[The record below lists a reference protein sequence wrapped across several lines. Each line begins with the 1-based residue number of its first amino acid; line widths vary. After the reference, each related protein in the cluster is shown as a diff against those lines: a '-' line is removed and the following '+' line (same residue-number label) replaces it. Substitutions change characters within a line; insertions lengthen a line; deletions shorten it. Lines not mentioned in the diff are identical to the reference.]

1 MNNDHEPRDDAGEDS
16 PADAPKPRDTP
27 RDTPRDA
34 GGVSSDAGW
43 REMLSGLGVDVEREG
58 LWQPL
63 SGREAEG
70 KPHKPGKPKREGKGR
85 GKGKAS
91 ADRGPS
97 EASESGA
104 QEQRRRGEAGGE
116 MEERAQWVG
125 ESEVS
130 IERLYEL
137 FDGAYM
143 ECDLDED
150 GDLRIVTDS
159 GPRIFLS
166 LHEPN
171 RLIRYMAFYKFREE
185 TIEYDK
191 LVFVNALNDD
201 IVFIRFSLNGVD
213 TLIADYYL
221 PYSRG
226 ASPFHIINSAKLM
239 GRVITSGIR
248 QHDTNNLLE

>member
-1 MNNDHEPRDDAGEDS
+1 MNNDQEPRDDAGEDS
-16 PADAPKPRDTP
+16 TADSPKPRDTP
-27 RDTPRDA
+27 RDAARDASRDA
-34 GGVSSDAGW
+34 GGLSSDAGW
-43 REMLSGLGVDVEREG
+43 REVLSGLGVDVEREG
-58 LWQPL
+58 LWQPP
-63 SGREAEG
+63 SQRGAED
-70 KPHKPGKPKREGKGR
+70 KPKREAKGR
-85 GKGKAS
+85 GKRAGKA
-91 ADRGPS
+91 
-97 EASESGA
+97 GA
-104 QEQRRRGEAGGE
+104 EDGAKKQAGQAAEGGE
-116 MEERAQWVG
+116 MEERSQWMG

-185 TIEYDK
+185 SIEYDK

-201 IVFIRFSLNGVD
+201 IVFIRFSLNGTD

>member
-1 MNNDHEPRDDAGEDS
+1 MNNDQEPRGGDAGEDQDR
-16 PADAPKPRDTP
+16 AGE
-27 RDTPRDA
+27 A
-34 GGVSSDAGW
+34 GGAEESARSGGGLASDAGW
-43 REMLSGLGVDVEREG
+43 RQALSGLGVDVEHDRTWQAGEHSEERKPPREG
-58 LWQPL
+58 
-63 SGREAEG
+63 RAEG
-70 KPHKPGKPKREGKGR
+70 LAEDKARERAGRDKPQR
-85 GKGKAS
+85 GAG
-91 ADRGPS
+91 
-97 EASESGA
+97 ASEGGSG
-104 QEQRRRGEAGGE
+104 
-116 MEERAQWVG
+116 MEEKAQWVS

-137 FDGAYM
+137 FDSAYT

-150 GDLRIVTDS
+150 GDLRVVTDS

-171 RLIRYMAFYKFREE
+171 KLIRFMAFYKFREE
-185 TIEYDK
+185 AQEYDK
-191 LVFVNALNDD
+191 LLFVNALNDD

-221 PYSRG
+221 PYARG
-226 ASPFHIINSAKLM
+226 ASPFHIVNAAKLM

>member
-1 MNNDHEPRDDAGEDS
+1 MDNDQERSEDAGEEHLGDS
-16 PADAPKPRDTP
+16 GARGDS
-27 RDTPRDA
+27 
-34 GGVSSDAGW
+34 GSLSSDAGW
-43 REMLSGLGVDVEREG
+43 RQALSALGVDLEHDRQWQSEGRAGEAMGERKAAHEAR
-58 LWQPL
+58 
-63 SGREAEG
+63 RE
-70 KPHKPGKPKREGKGR
+70 
-85 GKGKAS
+85 KAR
-91 ADRGPS
+91 D
-97 EASESGA
+97 
-104 QEQRRRGEAGGE
+104 GEAGEGSAKAGSGEGGSE

-150 GDLRIVTDS
+150 GDLRVVTDS

-171 RLIRYMAFYKFREE
+171 KLIRYMAFYKFREE
-185 TIEYDK
+185 AAEYDK
-191 LVFVNALNDD
+191 LLFVNALNDD
-201 IVFIRFSLNGVD
+201 IVFIRFSLNGAD

-221 PYSRG
+221 PYARG
-226 ASPFHIINSAKLM
+226 SSPFHIINAAKLM

>member
-1 MNNDHEPRDDAGEDS
+1 MDS
-16 PADAPKPRDTP
+16 
-27 RDTPRDA
+27 PRDA
-34 GGVSSDAGW
+34 GAVSSDANW
-43 REMLSGLGVDVEREG
+43 REVLSGLGVDLESDG
-58 LWQPL
+58 TWQSP
-63 SGREAEG
+63 SQRGAE
-70 KPHKPGKPKREGKGR
+70 GKPKREAKGR
-85 GKGKAS
+85 GKREGAAGKEGRAK
-91 ADRGPS
+91 
-97 EASESGA
+97 
-104 QEQRRRGEAGGE
+104 RRAGEAGGE
-116 MEERAQWVG
+116 MEEKAQWVG

-150 GDLRIVTDS
+150 GDLRVVTDS

-185 TIEYDK
+185 SIEYDK

-201 IVFIRFSLNGVD
+201 IVFIRFSLNGTD